1 MKVFTPS
8 VLALSLLAMGSAH
21 AFELKSN
28 DIQEGHPMAKTFEY
42 NSWGCDGGNQ
52 SPQLTWS
59 DVPEGTK
66 SFAITAYDPDAPTG
80 SGFWHWIA
88 FNIPASVTELPRGVD
103 IKKLGGQE
111 SRIDYGSVGFG
122 GACPPKADGMHRYQF
137 TVWALPT
144 EKLDLDQD
152 TPSAVIGFTLNNM
165 AIGKA
170 KLTATY
176 TR

>member
-80 SGFWHWIA
+80 SGFWHWVA

-103 IKKLGGQE
+103 IKKLGAKSLE
-111 SRIDYGSVGFG
+111 SIMV
-122 GACPPKADGMHRYQF
+122 
-137 TVWALPT
+137 V
-144 EKLDLDQD
+144 LDLVVLAHRRPMVCIV
-152 TPSAVIGFTLNNM
+152 TNLPSGRCQQRSSILIRTHHLRLSALRLI
-165 AIGKA
+165 IW
-170 KLTATY
+170 
-176 TR
+176 R